1 MSAYRLLSAA
11 VVVSCS
17 TLVGVAACGADFR
30 VENAVF
36 AEGKS
41 QPQSQGVTIFQEGLV
56 FDFLDEPAEVIV
68 FDKAHRRFIFLDA
81 SRHVRSEISVDD
93 VQNFI
98 NRVKQRLSGQTNPN
112 FRWLADP
119 SFDESFDREHAE
131 LTLKSPLITYQV
143 QVQATDATVATQYHE
158 FSDWYARLN
167 FVLNPKSRPPFP
179 RIFLNDAID
188 RHEGVAKEVH
198 LVAAS
203 SLKDVPVKITS
214 HHQLSTQLDSTDTN
228 RVAEARK
235 HLQSFR
241 SVSFREYRQEK

>member
-1 MSAYRLLSAA
+1 MSAYRPLAAA
-11 VVVSCS
+11 VLCACS
-17 TLVGVAACGADFR
+17 ALVAAAVDAADFH

-36 AEGKS
+36 VEGKS

-56 FDFLDEPAEVIV
+56 FDFLTEPSEVIV
-68 FDKAHRRFIFLDA
+68 FDKGHRRFILLDA
-81 SRHVRSEISVDD
+81 GRHVRSEISLDD

-98 NRVKQRLSGQTNPN
+98 NRVRQRLSGHTNPN

-119 SFDESFDREHAE
+119 SFEESFDRENAE
-131 LTLKSPLITYQV
+131 LTLKSPLITYRV

-158 FSDWYARLN
+158 FSDWYAQLN

-179 RIFLNDAID
+179 RMMLNDAID
-188 RHEGVAKEVH
+188 RHQGIAKEVH

-203 SLKDVPVKITS
+203 SPKDVPVKITS
-214 HHQLSTQLDSTDTN
+214 RHQLSTQLDSTDAS